1 MRHFRLNCILSFYPL
16 HEHIMLE
23 NTLPQLEQLIE
34 QTIEKN
40 NQLKQQ
46 VSELQE
52 QKTKLT
58 EENEILQLEALE
70 NDEKQKQTE
79 TGLNRLLSR
88 LQETQHD
95 THNEDVHHE
104 HNEHQHHEHQH
115 NEHQHNEHQHHE
127 HHEHHHG

>member
-1 MRHFRLNCILSFYPL
+1 
-16 HEHIMLE
+16 MLE

-40 NQLKQQ
+40 NQLKQL
-46 VSELQE
+46 VGELQE
-52 QKTKLT
+52 QKNKLT

-70 NDEKQKQTE
+70 NAEKQKQTE

-88 LQETQHD
+88 LQEAHHD
-95 THNEDVHHE
+95 THNEDEHNEDE
-104 HNEHQHHEHQH
+104 HNEHH
-115 NEHQHNEHQHHE
+115 EHQHHE